1 MSVRAVLREL
11 LRAGLSGVGGRTGE
25 GSYAC
30 GSGFDAGGGPGQA
43 LAAVG
48 APELLVPTV
57 RSRSWYKARK
67 TRAVKLSGDSWVAGM
82 TGSGPVNGV
91 LLCGAVP

>member
-1 MSVRAVLREL
+1 MSDR
-11 LRAGLSGVGGRTGE
+11 SGVGLASLAVLETLETLTAGRPRAYVTSAE
-25 GSYAC
+25 AV
-30 GSGFDAGGGPGQA
+30 AGIEKRA
-43 LAAVG
+43 
-48 APELLVPTV
+48 TV
-57 RSRSWYKARK
+57 CRSRSWYKARK